1 MPSDTRYRDMLRAT
15 SLRIMMLGILFA
27 AALAA
32 PRFVLSESCYDY
44 YGGYCAIEP
53 CPKIRA
59 DKGPL
64 DCDTISEGTLRCC
77 ALKDEDIP
85 KSTPAPE
92 DAGCGDSAGS
102 DPYCIKKF
110 AGYAGLTSPGTPP
123 TSLPKIIGNVIRLLL
138 LLTGIIFF
146 LFFFWAGL
154 KWMTARG
161 NQEIVDESQRIMENL
176 ALGLGV
182 IIISYAFTAF
192 VMGRFFQ

>member
-1 MPSDTRYRDMLRAT
+1 
-15 SLRIMMLGILFA
+15 MMLGILFA

-32 PRFVLSESCYDY
+32 PRF
-44 YGGYCAIEP
+44 
-53 CPKIRA
+53 
-59 DKGPL
+59 
-64 DCDTISEGTLRCC
+64 
-77 ALKDEDIP
+77 ALAQTAE
-85 KSTPAPE
+85 TPAPKP
-92 DAGCGDSAGS
+92 AQCGTAGS
-102 DPYCIKKF
+102 NDPYCTKKF
-110 AGYAGLTSPGTPP
+110 AEYAGIADAGTPP

-161 NQEIVDESQRIMENL
+161 NAEIVEESQRIMENL

-182 IIISYAFTAF
+182 IIISYAFTVY